1 MSQKSLEDVINAAG
15 NPVQLLR
22 NSQTGPY
29 IYPVVPPSSPTGETS
44 SAPGGTPA
52 SSSTSRTT

>member
-1 MSQKSLEDVINAAG
+1 MSHKSLEDVMNAAG

-29 IYPVVPPSSPTGETS
+29 IYPVVPQRVLELE
-44 SAPGGTPA
+44 
-52 SSSTSRTT
+52 R